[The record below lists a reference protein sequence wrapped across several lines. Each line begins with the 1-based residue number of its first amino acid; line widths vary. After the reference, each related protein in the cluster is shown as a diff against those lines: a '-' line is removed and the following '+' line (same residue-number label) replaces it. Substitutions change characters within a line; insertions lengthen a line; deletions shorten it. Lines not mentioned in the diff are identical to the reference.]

1 MKPEKGNH
9 ANCRLATDFD
19 RHNGIHMA
27 LSKKHHARR
36 RSPVA
41 RSRKKRDFHYLVHPD
56 DTGSETNYLKTL
68 VDSHAKVTVVLK
80 SGERL
85 RGHIRYYDRYCFSVG
100 LSIHGPRMFIRKENV
115 SYISEE

>member
-1 MKPEKGNH
+1 MGT
-9 ANCRLATDFD
+9 ADWQLATDFSL
-19 RHNGIHMA
+19 HNGFHMA
-27 LSKKHHARR
+27 LSKKHHAKRR
-36 RSPVA
+36 HPA
-41 RSRKKRDFHYLVHPD
+41 ERSRKKRDFHELVHPE
-56 DTGSETNYLKTL
+56 DTGSETTYLKSL
-68 VDSHAKVTVVLK
+68 VDAHAKVTVVLK